1 VRWFAPT
8 KRHSK
13 GGLSLFVNYRIDGRA
28 KRFTIGSYPDWS
40 AKAAR
45 AEAEELGRHIDRG
58 EAEPLAARPAMSAK
72 TLTPVF
78 GRNAQIVTTRSG
90 RWLLNS

>member
-1 VRWFAPT
+1 MRWFAPT
-8 KRHSK
+8 KRNSK
-13 GGLSLFVNYRIDGRA
+13 GALSLFVNYRIDGRE

-45 AEAEELGRHIDRG
+45 TEAEELGRRIDRS

-78 GRNAQIVTTRSG
+78 GRSAQIVTTRAPVDG
-90 RWLLNS
+90 R